1 METFVQLTAIV
12 LVFSMMMLQ
21 ESLDDRIIYS
31 NLFKVYFYKL
41 KLWEDETFGKGIIP
55 LIMTIELCHKWLCSL
70 DSHSRVSSMWILSL
84 SLSRF
89 CSSWMYFIQLNKTKH
104 ELEQQEMS
112 SGSCGTND
120 CMDGEVLVMAKSN
133 SCTTEGQVSKL

>member
-12 LVFSMMMLQ
+12 LVFSMMILQ

-31 NLFKVYFYKL
+31 NLLKVYFYKF

-55 LIMTIELCHKWLCSL
+55 LNMTIEMCHKWLCSL
-70 DSHSRVSSMWILSL
+70 DSHSRVSSMWIL

-112 SGSCGTND
+112 SGSCDTND
-120 CMDGEVLVMAKSN
+120 CMDGEVSVMAKSN
-133 SCTTEGQVSKL
+133 SCITEGQLSKL